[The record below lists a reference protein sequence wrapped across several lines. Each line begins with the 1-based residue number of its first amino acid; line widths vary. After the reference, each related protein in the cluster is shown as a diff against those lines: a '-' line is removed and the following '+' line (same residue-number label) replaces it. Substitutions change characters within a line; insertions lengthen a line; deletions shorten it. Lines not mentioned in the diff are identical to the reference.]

1 MGFGFCSPIL
11 FDVSVRKHKWVLKV
25 YTGCIDKRNE
35 RCEGND
41 DLYANKLSLFFIS
54 SLTPIIG

>member
-1 MGFGFCSPIL
+1 MGFGGCSPIL

-35 RCEGND
+35 DARVMMV
-41 DLYANKLSLFFIS
+41 SL
-54 SLTPIIG
+54 LTNWVCFLFLL